1 MMLACCFF
9 AGLFL
14 PPAVAAGQISD
25 IQRLSEADLNREQ
38 RVIYLSDQWKY
49 SPNDDPR
56 YAARELDDARWE
68 SISTYLTPFDLTFA
82 EWDGLGWFRL
92 RFSVDSTLVNRPVA
106 LLIERHTGA
115 SEVYLN
121 GELQFRLGE
130 VGDAQGAHQAFTDH
144 RPRVLVFAEAGE
156 QVLAVR
162 FANHKTDYFIEEQQM
177 AGFRFLLG
185 DAAYHL
191 NSKMDETLW
200 RSGWQSFFLGLLL
213 VFALIHALLFSFYPS
228 EKRNLYF
235 SLFTLFLGLL
245 VLSIFRTEITHSPYE
260 SILFSKIGQTTWI
273 LTILYALRFTYSL
286 YSGTTP
292 RPFWGFAVAA
302 GLLTAGI
309 WLNFEGVYLLR
320 ELYVLL
326 AVLEMLRAL
335 SMVILQRRSGAWI
348 IGFGIFCFLM
358 SVLYRII
365 INLNLLSGETV
376 TASILGSGTMI
387 LAMSVFL
394 SRDFALTQKQ
404 LELKL
409 DEVKQLSQ
417 KSLEQEQRNRK
428 IEIESRLLEAENKR
442 KTKELEEARQ
452 LQLSMLPEAMP
463 KTACLDISVFMET
476 ATEVGGDY
484 YDYSAQENG
493 LVLALGDATGHGMK
507 AGIMVAAAKSYFHT
521 LAGESDQP
529 RMMHS
534 MSAGIRNMRLH
545 MMYMG
550 MSVLRCRGREA
561 ELIAAGMPPVL
572 WYRRHI
578 DRVERITFKSLP
590 LGTPARFPYENRRIQ
605 LQPGDVLFM
614 MSDGLMELFNEHR
627 EQLGLDRIG
636 QELHRSAAEGCDA
649 IIQHMRKLMHDW
661 SGGHKNED
669 DVTMMAIKVPLS
681 ET

>member
-1 MMLACCFF
+1 MMMCLGVGFSGTF
-9 AGLFL
+9 G
-14 PPAVAAGQISD
+14 PAAAVQETAVQQLSGSD
-25 IQRLSEADLNREQ
+25 LLQEQ
-38 RVIYLSDQWKY
+38 GIVYLTDQWKY
-49 SPNDDPR
+49 KPADDPAF
-56 YAARELDDARWE
+56 AARQFDDSGWE
-68 SISTYLTPFDLTFA
+68 SISDLAFA
-82 EWDGLGWFRL
+82 EWEGLGWFRL

-130 VGDAQGAHQAFTDH
+130 VGDASGGYKAFTDY
-144 RPRVLVFAEAGE
+144 RPRVLVFPEAGE

-162 FANHKTDYFIEEQQM
+162 FANRSTSYFIEEQQM

-191 NSKMDETLW
+191 ASTADTALW
-200 RSGWQSFFLGLLL
+200 RAGWQSFFLGLLL

-245 VLSIFRTEITHSPYE
+245 VLSIFRTEITHSPQE

-286 YSGTTP
+286 YQKNTP
-292 RPFWGFAVAA
+292 RPFWGFAAA
-302 GLLTAGI
+302 GALLTMGI
-309 WLNFEGVYLLR
+309 WLNSEAVYVLR

-335 SMVILQRRSGAWI
+335 ASVIFARRAGAWI
-348 IGFGIFCFLM
+348 IGFGIFCFLV

-394 SRDFALTQKQ
+394 SRDFALTQRQ
-404 LELKL
+404 LEQKL
-409 DEVKQLSQ
+409 LEVKQLSQ
-417 KSLEQEQRNRK
+417 KSLEQEQRNK
-428 IEIESRLLEAENKR
+428 EIEIESRLLEAENKR
-442 KTKELEEARQ
+442 KSKELEEARQ
-452 LQLSMLPEAMP
+452 LQLSMLPDTMP
-463 KTACLDISVFMET
+463 NASGIDISVFMET

-521 LAGESDQP
+521 LAAEPDQP
-529 RMMHS
+529 QMMHAI
-534 MSAGIRNMRLH
+534 SAGIRNMKLH

-550 MSVLRCRGREA
+550 LSILRFQGQEA

-572 WYRRHI
+572 WYRKR
-578 DRVERITFKSLP
+578 RQCVERITFKSLP
-590 LGTPARFPYENRRIQ
+590 LGTPARFPYENRRIH

-614 MSDGLMELFNEHR
+614 MSDGLMELFNERR
-627 EQLGLDRIG
+627 EQLGLQRIEA
-636 QELHRSAAEGCDA
+636 QLRRSAGEDSDA
-649 IIQHMRKLMHDW
+649 IIQHMRQMMHDW
-661 SGGHKNED
+661 SGSHKNED
-669 DVTMMAIKVPLS
+669 
-681 ET
+681 